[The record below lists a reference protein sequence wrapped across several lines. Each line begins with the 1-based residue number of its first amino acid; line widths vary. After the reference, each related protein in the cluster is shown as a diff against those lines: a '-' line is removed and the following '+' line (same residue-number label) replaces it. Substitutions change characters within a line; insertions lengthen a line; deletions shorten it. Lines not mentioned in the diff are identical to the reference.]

1 MNRRFMTA
9 AAGAFVP
16 AGGISAPGLASPAP
30 GLASAAHITVKQR
43 RSHACAAV
51 TATRGR
57 TPHADVTARPFI
69 HTNDQAVG
77 APAMHGTQD
86 DGARAPERR
95 EVGER

>member
-16 AGGISAPGLASPAP
+16 AGGRSAPGLASPAP
-30 GLASAAHITVKQR
+30 GLASAAYITARQR
-43 RSHACAAV
+43 RSRACAA
-51 TATRGR
+51 ATRGR
-57 TPHADVTARPFI
+57 KPHADVTARPFI

-77 APAMHGTQD
+77 APAMHGTQN